1 MYKLIAIDI
10 DGTLVD
16 SKGKISEE
24 NKLAIKN
31 AREKGT
37 EVVLTSGR
45 TPQSIKPI
53 AKEIGSN
60 NYLIAG
66 NGAMV
71 FDIKENKVIYGKY
84 LSKKKVLEL
93 IKICH
98 ENDIFYN
105 IYLKDKIVTETIDYN
120 IMYYDSENKNVAP
133 ERRVNIE
140 IKNDVLKFVKEYEGD
155 DFLKVVICEQNKIA
169 FERIVEILK
178 NMKQISFLDM
188 KQRTVKTIKSENGN
202 KEIAYYYTEIMDDEV
217 DKWSALK
224 FLIKKL
230 KIKKQEVLAIGDNI
244 NDEEMLKNA
253 EMGVAMGNS
262 YPRIK
267 EIANYIAPD
276 NNSNGVADAI
286 NKHNT

>member
-16 SKGKISEE
+16 SKGEISEE
-24 NKLAIKN
+24 NKKAIKK
-31 AREKGT
+31 ATEKGT

-45 TPQSIKPI
+45 TPQSIYPI

-71 FDIKENKVIYGKY
+71 LDIKENKVIYGKY
-84 LSKKKVLEL
+84 LSKKKVLKL
-93 IKICH
+93 IKIFQ

-120 IMYYDSENKNVAP
+120 ILFYDSENKNVSP

-140 IKNDVLKFVKEYEGD
+140 IKNDILKFVKEYKDD
-155 DFLKVVICEQNKIA
+155 DFLKIAICEQNKIA
-169 FERIVEILK
+169 FERITNILK
-178 NMKQISFLDM
+178 EMKQISFLDI
-188 KQRTVKTIKSENGN
+188 KQRTVKVIKSENGDR
-202 KEIAYYYTEIMDDEV
+202 EIAYYYTEIMDNNV

-230 KIKKQEVLAIGDNI
+230 KIKKQEVLTIGDNI
-244 NDEEMLKNA
+244 NDEEMIKNA
-253 EMGVAMGNS
+253 EIGVAMGNG
-262 YPRIK
+262 YPKIK
-267 EIANYIAPD
+267 EIANYVAPD
-276 NNSNGVADAI
+276 NNSSGVADAI
-286 NKHNT
+286 NKYNS